1 MSRVLIAVVNARHR
15 DQWRGVVRSTWMA
28 QVPPDKADAFF
39 FMGNGESR
47 EFLKD
52 EVALD
57 CSDKYEHLPEK
68 IQNICKWTLERDY
81 HHMLKCDDDCVL
93 KPKAMLDSGYEKY
106 DFSGKA
112 NRPPQPYVVSFGFN
126 YWLSRK
132 SMEVVAAAP
141 LPPDGSNDDEK
152 WVAKHLWDHGIAL
165 HNDDR
170 YRLHTG
176 WEVFP
181 EMMFNR
187 RALRVS
193 RVPAPIKDPEMLS
206 RCIHIEDTRVGQ
218 EEKLKQFRIVFQK
231 YGEKP

>member
-1 MSRVLIAVVNARHR
+1 MP
-15 DQWRGVVRSTWMA
+15 

-39 FMGNGESR
+39 FMGNGEPR
-47 EFLKD
+47 EFLED

-68 IQNICKWTLERDY
+68 IQNIAKWALERGY
-81 HHMLKCDDDCVL
+81 SYMLKCDDDVVL
-93 KPKAMLDSGYEKY
+93 KPKALLSSGYEKH

-112 NRPPQPYVVSFGFN
+112 NRPPQPYVVSYGFN

-152 WVAKHLWDHGIAL
+152 WVAKHLWDHGIVL
-165 HNDDR
+165 YDDCR
-170 YRLHTG
+170 YKLQMG
-176 WEVFP
+176 GEIYP
-181 EMMFNR
+181 EMEFR
-187 RALRVS
+187 RQRIIQ
-193 RVPAPIKDPEMLS
+193 RRIAPIRDPEIIS
-206 RCIHIEDTRVGQ
+206 RCIHMEGAK
-218 EEKLKQFRIVFQK
+218 EEERLKEFRTVFYK